1 MFWSFRFSMFSKNV
15 DRNAIQKILLGTAGV
30 SLACGASAPPAWHL
44 LLSRNIAVL
53 SDLNDSNLRVVRI
66 DGGSPNPPVIQ
77 STAPIAPWV
86 GTHRKSG
93 GAPTRIRSNRSV
105 VLVQRSAR
113 SAGPRKASY
122 SLNGPDAGVLR
133 DTDKCETHART
144 H

>member
-1 MFWSFRFSMFSKNV
+1 MRLH
-15 DRNAIQKILLGTAGV
+15 RLPGTC
-30 SLACGASAPPAWHL
+30 SSQQTLT
-44 LLSRNIAVL
+44 VL
-53 SDLNDSNLRVVRI
+53 SDLNDDGLRVVRI

-86 GTHRKSG
+86 GSHRKSG
-93 GAPTRIRSNRSV
+93 GGPPRIRSNRSV

-113 SAGPRKASY
+113 SAGPREASY

-144 H
+144 HLLSNLSIATATPVLTDQGVRFRQLPG

>member
-1 MFWSFRFSMFSKNV
+1 MKL
-15 DRNAIQKILLGTAGV
+15 KIETAGV
-30 SLACGASAPPAWHL
+30 SLVLRSCASPTWHL

-53 SDLNDSNLRVVRI
+53 SDLNDSSLRVVRI

-86 GTHRKSG
+86 GSHRKSG
-93 GAPTRIRSNRSV
+93 GGPPRIRSNRSV

-144 H
+144 HLLSNLY